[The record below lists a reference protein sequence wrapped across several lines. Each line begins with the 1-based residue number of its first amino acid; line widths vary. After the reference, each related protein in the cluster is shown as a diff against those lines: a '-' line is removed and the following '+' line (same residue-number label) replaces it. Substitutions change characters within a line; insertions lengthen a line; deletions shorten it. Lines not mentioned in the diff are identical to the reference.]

1 MPAVSGGYAREAEQ
15 SIGERLTVRQDVR
28 LGIAGNL
35 GLPEG
40 LNSTQIRFHRP
51 AVLRR
56 LNGHDERDIV
66 LGPATALARPLS
78 AQVGIIE
85 FDALR
90 QRLMALV
97 FQHRLHELVFEP
109 PGSVVLHAQLA
120 RELQCRGALLA
131 LGEQVDGQEPRAQG
145 QLGAVEERACSERGL
160 VMALVALI
168 YAALL
173 NLTAG
178 GIPAVRADV
187 STWPAQLIQ
196 RLTALLLV
204 AIAIEKFMQTQTF
217 LELNRILCHAGILFI
232 FKQFQCPRPSDSLAE
247 P

>member
-15 SIGERLTVRQDVR
+15 SIGEHLTVRQDVR

-97 FQHRLHELVFEP
+97 FSIACMSLCLSRQAVSYFTPNSHESCSAE
-109 PGSVVLHAQLA
+109 VLFL
-120 RELQCRGALLA
+120 RW
-131 LGEQVDGQEPRAQG
+131 
-145 QLGAVEERACSERGL
+145 
-160 VMALVALI
+160 
-168 YAALL
+168 
-173 NLTAG
+173 
-178 GIPAVRADV
+178 V
-187 STWPAQLIQ
+187 S
-196 RLTALLLV
+196 
-204 AIAIEKFMQTQTF
+204 K
-217 LELNRILCHAGILFI
+217 
-232 FKQFQCPRPSDSLAE
+232 
-247 P
+247 